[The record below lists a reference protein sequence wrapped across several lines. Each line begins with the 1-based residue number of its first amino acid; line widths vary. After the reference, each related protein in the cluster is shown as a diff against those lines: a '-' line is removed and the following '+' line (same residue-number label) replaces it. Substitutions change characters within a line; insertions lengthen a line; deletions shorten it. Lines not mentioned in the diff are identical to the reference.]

1 MANQPRRRTAEK
13 YPMLREAPNA
23 RIFKDAIEERIEWL
37 GCKKCRIVIHSRR
50 VAPFISARL
59 G

>member
-37 GCKKCRIVIHSRR
+37 GWCEKCRIVIS
-50 VAPFISARL
+50 
-59 G
+59 

>member
-23 RIFKDAIEERIEWL
+23 RIFKDAIEERIESL
-37 GCKKCRIVIHSRR
+37 GWCEKCRIVIS
-50 VAPFISARL
+50 
-59 G
+59 